1 MSFALDAMIPKRK
14 KNLISDFDRTFVI
27 GGDIAY
33 VKRNLRMGIRTNDQ
47 NFTLLF
53 DFGAY

>member
-1 MSFALDAMIPKRK
+1 MSFALDAMISKRK
-14 KNLISDFDRTFVI
+14 KNLSSDFDRTFVV

-33 VKRNLRMGIRTNDQ
+33 VKRNLRMGTRTNDQ